1 MGEKG
6 VQIVSAL
13 GMVLDVWGAS
23 SESGTNVDAYK
34 CNGTAARV
42 WRFVAAATPSRIGYQ
57 NDSRFFQV
65 SSWNVWVPG
74 SGTFGYATPSRIA
87 IEATREDCI
96 EAMIQRAMEY
106 LGTPYRWDYSCAPGV
121 GVDCAGLVMQALY
134 ATEMDL
140 GFHPLRPLL
149 RPWSRP
155 LCERHVVHGQVHARG
170 LGRSSARRPHLLA
183 RTHRDLSGQRSDH
196 RGCAL
201 CRGVRI
207 ASVYAWSDQ
216 KGIRGVLSSFN

>member
-1 MGEKG
+1 M
-6 VQIVSAL
+6 
-13 GMVLDVWGAS
+13 GAS

-140 GFHPLRPLL
+140 GYFTPYDRYYTLGHDRYANDM
-149 RPWSRP
+149 WYTDKFV
-155 LCERHVVHGQVHARG
+155 HVG
-170 LGRSSARRPHLLA
+170 
-183 RTHRDLSGQRSDH
+183 
-196 RGCAL
+196 
-201 CRGVRI
+201 
-207 ASVYAWSDQ
+207 
-216 KGIRGVLSSFN
+216 

>member
-13 GMVLDVWGAS
+13 DMVLDVWGAS

-96 EAMIQRAMEY
+96 EAMIRE
-106 LGTPYRWDYSCAPGV
+106 
-121 GVDCAGLVMQALY
+121 
-134 ATEMDL
+134 
-140 GFHPLRPLL
+140 
-149 RPWSRP
+149 PWNT
-155 LCERHVVHGQVHARG
+155 L
-170 LGRSSARRPHLLA
+170 ARRIVGTIPALRALA
-183 RTHRDLSGQRSDH
+183 STAR
-196 RGCAL
+196 AL
-201 CRGVRI
+201 
-207 ASVYAWSDQ
+207 
-216 KGIRGVLSSFN
+216 